1 MGFNEFQD
9 GGNFLNS
16 INDSVKVLLLEIR
29 DSNLDI
35 RENGFG
41 ISNAGV
47 DILEALG
54 VQSSVEDTSNNE
66 FELGGSQVVDLCN
79 LSLRFLSEDSLGS
92 SLSNLKSEVVVVLG
106 FIVMDSGLDF
116 LKDIFSVDEEVL
128 TNVVGEGGWT
138 SEDGGHLFKLG
149 PVSLEMR
156 AVRHGGLDHLEHG
169 SNFLDSVKN
178 TGNISLLEVG
188 DCSLGISEDTF
199 SIGNAL
205 GDISETLSIE
215 STLEDTSNNLLKFGG
230 WDSNLVSLSFSEEGS
245 EYEWFGVHVNV
256 SKFE

>member
-116 LKDIFSVDEEVL
+116 LKDIFLLLFSKRHTRFKIYYYFSKINLESIIL
-128 TNVVGEGGWT
+128 TNQI
-138 SEDGGHLFKLG
+138 SYINRLYNLN
-149 PVSLEMR
+149 
-156 AVRHGGLDHLEHG
+156 
-169 SNFLDSVKN
+169 NFCIK
-178 TGNISLLEVG
+178 I
-188 DCSLGISEDTF
+188 
-199 SIGNAL
+199 
-205 GDISETLSIE
+205 
-215 STLEDTSNNLLKFGG
+215 
-230 WDSNLVSLSFSEEGS
+230 
-245 EYEWFGVHVNV
+245 
-256 SKFE
+256 